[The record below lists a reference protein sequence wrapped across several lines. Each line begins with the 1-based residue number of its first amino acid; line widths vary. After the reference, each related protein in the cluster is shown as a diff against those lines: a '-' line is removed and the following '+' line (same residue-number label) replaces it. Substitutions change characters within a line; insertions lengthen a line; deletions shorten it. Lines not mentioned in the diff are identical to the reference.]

1 MTFNAIKQH
10 IKDYCLLTSA
20 DADTRVGAA
29 INRHYR
35 RITATL
41 GLDVTRFVTR
51 SASMTVGVS
60 TVSFTELETIDRI
73 LDTTDS
79 TAIRLLQEVSIHEIR
94 STQPGDSEPSRWAV
108 QSVDADGVTVRFDT
122 VPQSAYSLQA
132 DGRSTLSDL
141 SGNDEPAFPESFHD
155 LLVWSVISEELL
167 KKEKAQLASVYE
179 QKANALLSEL
189 RFFIADSPTQDTRQA
204 GTGTLG
210 ATGTASGGAASTGA
224 SSYTQSGL
232 LTFDRGAGIVPF
244 AVAQSDAPYVVN
256 LGAEFL
262 GNISTDRLIGRDTGG
277 TGESEQLTV
286 TGGLE
291 FTGTGGIQR
300 SALTG
305 DVTASAG
312 SNTTTIPNGTVTYAK
327 MQDISAASRLVG
339 RGSSAGSGDPQEL
352 TVSGALTISGTDL
365 TVDVTYDDTI
375 LAMQVFS

>member
-1 MTFNAIKQH
+1 MTFNAIKQAV
-10 IKDYCLLTSA
+10 KDYCLLTST

-35 RITATL
+35 RLTSTL
-41 GLDVTRFVTR
+41 GLDASRFVTR
-51 SASMTVGVS
+51 SASMTIGVS
-60 TVSFTELETIDRI
+60 TVTFTEIEHIDRI

-79 TAIRLLQEVSIHEIR
+79 SSIRLLTEVSIHEIR
-94 STQPGDSEPSRWAV
+94 SSQPGDGVPSRWAV
-108 QSVDADGVTVRFDT
+108 QSVDADGVVVRFDT
-122 VPQSAYSLQA
+122 VPQTAYSLQA

-141 SGNDEPAFPESFHD
+141 SGNEEPAFPESFHD
-155 LLVWSVISEELL
+155 ILVWSVIAEELL

-179 QKANALLSEL
+179 QKASALLGEL
-189 RFFIADSPTQDTRQA
+189 RFFLADSPTRDTRQG

-210 ATGTASGGAASTGA
+210 ANGSGSGGSGTLGA
-224 SSYTQSGL
+224 TSYTQSGL

-244 AVAQSDAPYVVN
+244 AIAQSDAPYVPN

-262 GNISTDRLIGRDTGG
+262 GNIASDRLIGRDTGG

-286 TGGLE
+286 GGGIE

-312 SNTTTIPNGTVTYAK
+312 SNATTIPNGTVTYAK
-327 MQDISAASRLVG
+327 MQDVSAASRLLG

-352 TVSGALTISGTDL
+352 TVSGALTLSGTDL
-365 TVDVTYDDTI
+365 TVDVTHDDLI